1 MSNINLVALSGR
13 LGKDPEAKYFESGT
27 NKTWFSIAV
36 NKWDKKENKE
46 IANWFDI
53 EIWGKNAEYIA
64 EYAKAGALVFVEG
77 RLDIQKWEKDGE
89 PRSKVVVIA
98 SNIELVKTN

>member
-1 MSNINLVALSGR
+1 MYNKVFLIGNLTR
-13 LGKDPEAKYFESGT
+13 DPEIRYFESGKVVT
-27 NKTWFSIAV
+27 TFSMAV
-36 NKWDKKENKE
+36 NRPMKD
-46 IANWFDI
+46 AQTDWFDI